1 MFFCEPC
8 RVKNEWPES
17 TLKSFGR
24 CEECGHK
31 TRCHDVPSMPSREPK
46 PKKERKKKE
55 TPTPKFMLITHTLET
70 NIETAF
76 KRLGGQLA

>member
-24 CEECGHK
+24 CEECG
-31 TRCHDVPSMPSREPK
+31 TEAGCHDVPSHALPARGPK
-46 PKKERKKKE
+46 PKRTKKKRE
-55 TPTPKFMLITHTLET
+55 EVPTPKFMLVTHAAEQIGLHWLL
-70 NIETAF
+70 
-76 KRLGGQLA
+76 R